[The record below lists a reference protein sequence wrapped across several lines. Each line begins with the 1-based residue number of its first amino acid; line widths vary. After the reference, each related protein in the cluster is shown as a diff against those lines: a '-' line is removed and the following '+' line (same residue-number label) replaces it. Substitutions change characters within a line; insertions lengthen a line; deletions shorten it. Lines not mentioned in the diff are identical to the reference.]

1 MPAKSKAQQR
11 FMGMV
16 HAVQKGE
23 LSPSKVSD
31 KVKDVADNMSD
42 SDAEDFASTKH
53 KGKPEKVAKEVIR
66 KVNKFES
73 ALERAIDK
81 GVKQAGFQLLD
92 IIRTKTQKGIDF
104 NSKPFAPYSEGYLKR
119 LQKEGKETNV
129 DLWYSGKM
137 LGALTPN
144 QAITK
149 TGKHK
154 ITLGF
159 ARAEERN
166 KALWNQVVNSPKRE
180 FFGFNNTTEKIINKQ
195 FNRFIEKELKRAR
208 I

>member
-1 MPAKSKAQQR
+1 MALPLILKRVATGIGIRKAI
-11 FMGMV
+11 
-16 HAVQKGE
+16 
-23 LSPSKVSD
+23 S
-31 KVKDVADNMSD
+31 KDVKN
-42 SDAEDFASTKH
+42 AEIPQSAVNKIKRGLGNFA
-53 KGKPEKVAKEVIR
+53 KGIKIKTQTNSKEVIR

-104 NSKPFAPYSEGYLKR
+104 RDKPFAPYSEGYLKR

-180 FFGFNNTTEKIINKQ
+180 FFGFNNRTEKIINKS